1 MITIVERG
9 SSHILTQNKIL
20 QEEYKRFNKE
30 FSINPSLIKQE
41 LKEYEEA
48 DYIAVPSYFVKD
60 SFIAQGMPEER
71 LFMNPYG
78 ANASFYSRL
87 SLIKADNIFRI
98 VYLGTLSIRKG
109 LIYFF
114 EAIKQLRIPPKAFE
128 VLLIGSIAPEM
139 EEMVEKYKQDNW
151 RIIGHI
157 DHYQLPAILG
167 TCDIGVQPSLEEG
180 LSMVIPQ
187 MMACGVPVI
196 VTPNTGGQNII
207 DDGKNGFIA
216 PIRNSEVITEKLTW
230 LFNNPTALNI
240 MKRKAVESIEDSFT
254 WDAYGDRYRDFL
266 RKIFIHSR
274 PFRNYPDRGK
284 SVAIA
289 IYTHPEY
296 YPPLLN
302 AIDELAQKTDHLYVI
317 CRNLKLDQWNYPEG
331 VEVIHSGEL
340 IDIRVAEQTSI
351 AWKFRS
357 FVRFTFDFYKL
368 LMRRKHEW
376 IICQDPISLMAL
388 RLVRPF
394 VWYKPRLWYHNHDVV
409 EISAVRKYSVGYFS
423 VVSEKKF
430 FKHID
435 LFSLPSFER
444 LNAFPYQKLKGP
456 YFIIPNYPSIKRNE
470 DILVTKSD
478 PRQVLKLIYQGHL
491 GNDHGLESFVN
502 FIEAEPDTT
511 LTLIGPGNTE
521 FIQHLKSIIIGNHL
535 SNRVFLRR
543 PVPYAELREITGN
556 HHVGLAVHEPV
567 NIAFRTAAMASN
579 KIYEY
584 AASGLPVL
592 YYDDEH
598 YKKYL
603 SVYPWALPTDLSIG
617 NIREKIRYIRTN
629 YESLSE
635 KALRDFQTK
644 LNFGSIYKPVMEYM
658 NAINQDTK

>member
-207 DDGKNGFIA
+207 DDGKNGFVV
-216 PIRNSEVITEKLTW
+216 PIRDPQAIADKLQW
-230 LFNNPTALNI
+230 AYNHPDDLQE
-240 MKRKAVESIEDSFT
+240 MKKNVAESIVKDFT
-254 WDAYGDRYRDFL
+254 WESYGKRY
-266 RKIFIHSR
+266 
-274 PFRNYPDRGK
+274 
-284 SVAIA
+284 
-289 IYTHPEY
+289 
-296 YPPLLN
+296 
-302 AIDELAQKTDHLYVI
+302 
-317 CRNLKLDQWNYPEG
+317 
-331 VEVIHSGEL
+331 
-340 IDIRVAEQTSI
+340 
-351 AWKFRS
+351 
-357 FVRFTFDFYKL
+357 
-368 LMRRKHEW
+368 
-376 IICQDPISLMAL
+376 
-388 RLVRPF
+388 
-394 VWYKPRLWYHNHDVV
+394 
-409 EISAVRKYSVGYFS
+409 
-423 VVSEKKF
+423 SEF
-430 FKHID
+430 
-435 LFSLPSFER
+435 
-444 LNAFPYQKLKGP
+444 
-456 YFIIPNYPSIKRNE
+456 
-470 DILVTKSD
+470 
-478 PRQVLKLIYQGHL
+478 LKLI
-491 GNDHGLESFVN
+491 
-502 FIEAEPDTT
+502 
-511 LTLIGPGNTE
+511 
-521 FIQHLKSIIIGNHL
+521 
-535 SNRVFLRR
+535 
-543 PVPYAELREITGN
+543 TG
-556 HHVGLAVHEPV
+556 
-567 NIAFRTAAMASN
+567 
-579 KIYEY
+579 
-584 AASGLPVL
+584 
-592 YYDDEH
+592 
-598 YKKYL
+598 KKVVIP
-603 SVYPWALPTDLSIG
+603 S
-617 NIREKIRYIRTN
+617 
-629 YESLSE
+629 
-635 KALRDFQTK
+635 
-644 LNFGSIYKPVMEYM
+644 
-658 NAINQDTK
+658 